1 MSEEIGAGTDPT
13 LAEKLGF
20 SAEDRV
26 AIVHADDIGMC
37 HAANVGA
44 FEALDN
50 GPATCGSLM
59 VPCAWF
65 PEAARMARDRPD
77 IDLSL
82 IHI

>member
-50 GPATCGSLM
+50 
-59 VPCAWF
+59 
-65 PEAARMARDRPD
+65 
-77 IDLSL
+77 LSL